1 MASGNKVSLSFSWLD
16 WFTVGLTG
24 MGVLANAG
32 FTILGI
38 LSRYEFRPLA
48 GLLGLLIALAFVGF
62 YLIVFSFLLN
72 NNNNFWQKLLVGLFG
87 WGITFSL
94 DFYAS
99 LLGTVAVEKLANIS
113 STDWLFR
120 WLIALFV
127 TTCGS
132 AVGFYITQK
141 VTNSLSVS

>member
-1 MASGNKVSLSFSWLD
+1 MVSGNKVSLPFGWLD
-16 WFTVGLTG
+16 WATIGLTA

-38 LSRYEFRPLA
+38 LSRYDFRPLA
-48 GLLGLLIALAFVGF
+48 GVLGFLIALAFVGF
-62 YLIVFSFLLN
+62 YLVIFSFLLN
-72 NNNNFWQKLLVGLFG
+72 KTNKLWKKLLVTFFG
-87 WGITFSL
+87 WGIAFSL

-99 LLGTVAVEKLANIS
+99 LLGAVAVEKLANIS

-127 TTCGS
+127 TACGS
-132 AVGFYITQK
+132 AVSFYITQK
-141 VTNSLSVS
+141 VTNSFNPI